1 MNNGLSIPR
10 AGAGSLG
17 IGFPSNWSLPWPR
30 IPLKQFGLKT
40 KFEQTPAKSRAIAAV
55 VLRIVAAEIAWP
67 DRRRPQVDQKWTAQ
81 TLLGKSS

>member
-1 MNNGLSIPR
+1 
-10 AGAGSLG
+10 
-17 IGFPSNWSLPWPR
+17 
-30 IPLKQFGLKT
+30 LKQFGLKT